1 MLSFPLK
8 PACILNSLS
17 TSNYNKNAVYGTL
30 NLIAFFTHSGTP
42 LSGFTTPRKSFSTY
56 KYGVFSFFPFLDC
69 VGYFILLTHLT
80 NIDNKNSL
88 LLGQLCLSSQK
99 SLNLSICVQNMYMIS
114 HRVLWMFS
122 VVISVKFT
130 ELCMKNAFN

>member
-1 MLSFPLK
+1 MP
-8 PACILNSLS
+8 
-17 TSNYNKNAVYGTL
+17 YTL

-42 LSGFTTPRKSFSTY
+42 LSGSTTPRKSFSTY

-69 VGYFILLTHLT
+69 LGYFILLTHLT

-88 LLGQLCLSSQK
+88 LLGQLWLSSQK
-99 SLNLSICVQNMYMIS
+99 SLNLSICVQNMFMIS
-114 HRVLWMFS
+114 HRVLWMVS

>member
-88 LLGQLCLSSQK
+88 LLG
-99 SLNLSICVQNMYMIS
+99 
-114 HRVLWMFS
+114 
-122 VVISVKFT
+122 
-130 ELCMKNAFN
+130 